1 MPVGI
6 FSSLRNKSSGQVLH
20 SQTLNLSFSVTSLTG
35 SLNFSAFSLLN
46 LRIPSPALPG
56 VYLFLTGAQKDPQPQ
71 GPSSEEHF
79 QKALTLLSPSAFHP
93 PIPWL
98 FPGKSMAFQSRESQG
113 MQLSQVFA
121 LQSLTNI
128 RKDHS
133 EICWP

>member
-56 VYLFLTGAQKDPQPQ
+56 VYLLLT
-71 GPSSEEHF
+71 
-79 QKALTLLSPSAFHP
+79 
-93 PIPWL
+93 
-98 FPGKSMAFQSRESQG
+98 
-113 MQLSQVFA
+113 
-121 LQSLTNI
+121 
-128 RKDHS
+128 
-133 EICWP
+133 